1 MDKLDNLL
9 YSVEDFLLDKGD
21 YFSIIPNVDDIVYP
35 KNEFGL
41 LKPYIARARTL
52 LVSEILD
59 LEKPFSEFNNLV
71 GLKYDL
77 FLFKAYVEDLDI
89 QKDLDNWRDRFFLLL
104 KKLIFCVEYVPRFI
118 FDSTTKLLDNCK
130 VEMNLD
136 IITEYVENI
145 FEYTS
150 YLDLEMDTNNVF
162 NYILDVGINVA
173 KDVGC
178 PENLYICGKDSVL
191 NFIIGEDLNKEI

>member
-1 MDKLDNLL
+1 M
-9 YSVEDFLLDKGD
+9 STF
-21 YFSIIPNVDDIVYP
+21 VYI
-35 KNEFGL
+35 F
-41 LKPYIARARTL
+41 RT
-52 LVSEILD
+52 
-59 LEKPFSEFNNLV
+59 
-71 GLKYDL
+71 
-77 FLFKAYVEDLDI
+77 
-89 QKDLDNWRDRFFLLL
+89 RDRFVLLL

-178 PENLYICGKDSVL
+178 PEDLYICGKDSVL
-191 NFIIGEDLNKEI
+191 NFIICEDLIKEN